1 MQGSIGLGR
10 RGLMTGLG
18 CAALGSVALAGPAAA
33 IVRPAAALPVP
44 SDRRLAFRVVRND
57 SQIGSHVLTFT
68 VSGKALLVRV
78 VVDLAVGF
86 GPITLYRYSHRAE
99 ERWED
104 GAVVSLDAD
113 TNDDG
118 TVSRTA
124 VRRVA
129 DGYSVEG
136 RGVARYVAPP
146 DALPATHWNRRML
159 DGPMINTQT
168 AELMRPVVT
177 RVGASRVAFGAGG
190 TTEADHFTLR
200 GDADLDTWYDAGPAW
215 VALRFTAKDGS
226 VIRYERV

>member
-1 MQGSIGLGR
+1 MRNSIGLGR
-10 RGLMTGLG
+10 RGLLTGLG
-18 CAALGSVALAGPAAA
+18 CVALAGPADAV
-33 IVRPAAALPVP
+33 VRPGAPLPVP
-44 SDRRLAFRVVRND
+44 SDRRLAFRIVRND
-57 SQIGSHVLTFT
+57 SAIGSHVLTF
-68 VSGKALLVRV
+68 SPMGNALVVRV
-78 VVDLAVGF
+78 VVDIAVKF
-86 GPITLYRYSHRAE
+86 GPIALYRYSHRAE
-99 ERWED
+99 ERWDD
-104 GAVVSLDAD
+104 GAVVSLDAE

-146 DALPATHWNRRML
+146 HSLPATHWNRRML
-159 DGPMINTQT
+159 DVPMINTQT

-177 RVGASRVAFGAGG
+177 RVGASRVSFGAGT

-226 VIRYERV
+226 VIRYERA

>member
-1 MQGSIGLGR
+1 M
-10 RGLMTGLG
+10 
-18 CAALGSVALAGPAAA
+18 AGPAGAV
-33 IVRPAAALPVP
+33 VRPGAPLPVP
-44 SDRRLAFRVVRND
+44 ADRRLAFRIVRND
-57 SQIGSHVLTFT
+57 SAIGSHVLTF
-68 VSGKALLVRV
+68 SPAGNALVVRV
-78 VVDLAVGF
+78 VVDIAVKF

-104 GAVVSLDAD
+104 ATVVSLDAD

-118 TVSRTA
+118 TVSRTV

-136 RGVARYVAPP
+136 LGVTRYVAPP
-146 DALPATHWNRRML
+146 ETLPATHWNRRML

-177 RVGASRVAFGAGG
+177 RVGASRVAGG

-200 GDADLDTWYDAGPAW
+200 GDADLDTWYDARPAW

-226 VIRYERV
+226 VIRYERT

>member
-1 MQGSIGLGR
+1 M
-10 RGLMTGLG
+10 
-18 CAALGSVALAGPAAA
+18 AGPAGAV
-33 IVRPAAALPVP
+33 VRPGAPLPVP
-44 SDRRLAFRVVRND
+44 ADRRLAFRIVRND
-57 SQIGSHVLTFT
+57 SAIGSHVLTF
-68 VSGKALLVRV
+68 SPAGNALVVRV
-78 VVDLAVGF
+78 VVDIAVKF

-104 GAVVSLDAD
+104 AAVVSLDAD

-118 TVSRTA
+118 TVSRTV

-136 RGVARYVAPP
+136 LGVARYVAPP
-146 DALPATHWNRRML
+146 ETLPATHWNRRML

-177 RVGASRVAFGAGG
+177 RVGASRVAGG

-200 GDADLDTWYDAGPAW
+200 GDADLDTWYDARPAW

-226 VIRYERV
+226 VIRYERA